1 MLEQARN
8 TLQMEAD
15 AILELVP
22 RVDEHFSA
30 AVAMILD
37 CPGRVVITGM
47 GKSGIIGRKMA
58 ATFAST
64 GTPSFY
70 LILPKVFTVIWVG
83 NRKRCRDRSV

>member
-1 MLEQARN
+1 MEQMLEQARN

-37 CPGRVVITGM
+37 CPGRVVITL
-47 GKSGIIGRKMA
+47 S
-58 ATFAST
+58 
-64 GTPSFY
+64 
-70 LILPKVFTVIWVG
+70 LIHISEPT
-83 NRKRCRDRSV
+83 RP